1 MSVENEWGR
10 AGWRG
15 VVWRDS
21 GFSAETHVE
30 SVGSGSWISSYRVHV
45 EFSCHVCWK
54 SPRAFGLGSTVKAD
68 GGRTVKKGNAGARL
82 LARQRKLP
90 I

>member
-1 MSVENEWGR
+1 MSKGEWGR

-30 SVGSGSWISSYRVHV
+30 SVRESVGSGSWISSYRVHV
-45 EFSCHVCWK
+45 EFSCHVC
-54 SPRAFGLGSTVKAD
+54 
-68 GGRTVKKGNAGARL
+68 
-82 LARQRKLP
+82 
-90 I
+90 

>member
-21 GFSAETHVE
+21 GFSAETQLPTSRSPFE
-30 SVGSGSWISSYRVHV
+30 SPWVLGAGSHRIASTLNFRVMCVRNHPGP
-45 EFSCHVCWK
+45 S
-54 SPRAFGLGSTVKAD
+54 A
-68 GGRTVKKGNAGARL
+68 
-82 LARQRKLP
+82 
-90 I
+90 

>member
-30 SVGSGSWISSYRVHV
+30 SVRRESVGSGSWISSYRVHV

-54 SPRAFGLGSTVKAD
+54 SHRAFGLGSTASKLVSQNTACF
-68 GGRTVKKGNAGARL
+68 ACL
-82 LARQRKLP
+82 LDR
-90 I
+90 

>member
-21 GFSAETHVE
+21 GFSAETRRVRGFWE
-30 SVGSGSWISSYRVHV
+30 LPGSWISSYRVHV
-45 EFSCHVCWK
+45 EFSWIMCVRNHPAPGP
-54 SPRAFGLGSTVKAD
+54 SA
-68 GGRTVKKGNAGARL
+68 
-82 LARQRKLP
+82 
-90 I
+90 

>member
-30 SVGSGSWISSYRVHV
+30 SVRRESVGSGSWISSYRVHV
-45 EFSCHVCWK
+45 EFPCHVC
-54 SPRAFGLGSTVKAD
+54 
-68 GGRTVKKGNAGARL
+68 
-82 LARQRKLP
+82 
-90 I
+90 

>member
-15 VVWRDS
+15 MVWRDS

-30 SVGSGSWISSYRVHV
+30 SVRESVGSGSWISSYRVHV
-45 EFSCHVCWK
+45 VVEFSCHVC
-54 SPRAFGLGSTVKAD
+54 
-68 GGRTVKKGNAGARL
+68 
-82 LARQRKLP
+82 
-90 I
+90 